1 MRIGAWAAG
10 LGPLAYLGAAF
21 AGSGA
26 WVNPVEALLNWA
38 GVSALTLLLASLAV
52 TPLRR
57 ISGFNPLIK
66 ARRTLGLFAFFYAC
80 LHFLIY
86 LVLDQGLAW
95 SFILEDIAERPY
107 IIAGTSALL
116 LLIPLAIT
124 STKGWIRR
132 LGRRWARLHRLV
144 YLAASLAVLHFFWQ
158 VKLDTRLPL
167 IYAGVLLL
175 LFATRWSGLRSRRKG
190 TSSRAKQ

>member
-10 LGPLAYLGAAF
+10 LGPLAYLGTAF
-21 AGSGA
+21 ARDGA

-38 GVSALTLLLASLAV
+38 GVSALTLLVGSLGV

-57 ISGFNPLIK
+57 LTGFNPLIK
-66 ARRTLGLFAFFYAC
+66 ARRTLGLFAFFYAA

-107 IIAGTSALL
+107 IVAGTSALVL
-116 LLIPLAIT
+116 LVPLAVT

-132 LGRRWARLHRLV
+132 LGRRWVRLHRLV
-144 YLAASLAVLHFFWQ
+144 YLAAALAVLHFFWQ

-167 IYAGVLLL
+167 IYAGVLVALL
-175 LFATRWSGLRSRRKG
+175 AARWPGFHSRRKG
-190 TSSRAKQ
+190 TSSRAAQ